1 MAQLPPIMFGFEGT
15 ILGSFFYGYIFT
27 QLPGGWLATYLGGK
41 WVFGIG
47 ILITSLLTIITPFA
61 ARQSV
66 YLLVAVRIV
75 EGIGEVNVLFV
86 SFFVV
91 MPILIMSVF
100 KLLLFCK

>member
-1 MAQLPPIMFGFEGT
+1 MNVYRSRKFAQPPYIMFAFKGT

-47 ILITSLLTIITPFA
+47 ILTTSLLTIITPFA

-75 EGIGEVNVLFV
+75 EGIGEVNILFLSLSVLI
-86 SFFVV
+86 S
-91 MPILIMSVF
+91 IF
-100 KLLLFCK
+100 K